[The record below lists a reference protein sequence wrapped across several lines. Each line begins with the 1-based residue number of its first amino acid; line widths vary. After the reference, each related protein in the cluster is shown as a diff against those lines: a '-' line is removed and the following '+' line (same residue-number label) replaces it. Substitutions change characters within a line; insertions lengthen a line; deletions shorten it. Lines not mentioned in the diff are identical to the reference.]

1 MDKRIEN
8 HIIQQYYDNQS
19 LYRSLKHDITDI
31 IENIITKN
39 NIKISNFAIRIK
51 TEDALRRKIC
61 LKHKYKDVND
71 ITDIVACRIITLFES
86 DIDVIYKLINRILIL
101 WNTMIRERRT
111 MMTVLISVITLFIY

>member
-51 TEDALRRKIC
+51 TEDA
-61 LKHKYKDVND
+61 
-71 ITDIVACRIITLFES
+71 
-86 DIDVIYKLINRILIL
+86 
-101 WNTMIRERRT
+101 
-111 MMTVLISVITLFIY
+111 